1 MTVTVKSTFY
11 VMFYVLCS
19 SQFFYLFWCYSILL
33 LFSFESLVL
42 VTANANYQYQLSMS
56 MSLSLSLSLSPSPSP
71 SLVSVSLSFDIAH
84 SSSPHRLQPLVAI
97 RTSHGVFER
106 CVFDRGISAQPAQ
119 LATVA
124 VIQKLDSARQG
135 APGFIR
141 VPYM

>member
-11 VMFYVLCS
+11 VLCHVLCS
-19 SQFFYLFWCYSILL
+19 RQFFYLFWCYSVLL

-56 MSLSLSLSLSPSPSP
+56 MSLSLSLSPSPSPSP

-124 VIQKLDSARQG
+124 VVQKLDSARQG